1 MSCGQACLLWV
12 FPAGATGR
20 CQGTGKHSGAS
31 KLEGGGWNKEEE
43 CTSLSVVDVGTRW
56 ADSPVKARSHNYV
69 QHSELKEKHQRSSDY
84 QGTALC

>member
-31 KLEGGGWNKEEE
+31 KLEGGWLEQRGGMYKPVSGG
-43 CTSLSVVDVGTRW
+43 CGDKVGR
-56 ADSPVKARSHNYV
+56 
-69 QHSELKEKHQRSSDY
+69 
-84 QGTALC
+84 